1 MKIIGVIMTY
11 NCESLVQKA
20 IDQIP
25 KEEFD
30 KLICTDDGSTDNT
43 IEIVKKNNIEFI
55 KNNHL
60 GYGMNLYAGM
70 KKAFELGATHVIE
83 LHGDSQYD
91 FTYVKEMKQNFS
103 QGCDLVLGNRFFSRF
118 VNFIFGSEV
127 IISLIIKLSPG
138 PPANINS

>member
-1 MKIIGVIMTY
+1 MKIIGIIMTY

-55 KNNHL
+55 KNTEDL
-60 GYGMNLYAGM
+60 SKFIKTLAEPG
-70 KKAFELGATHVIE
+70 
-83 LHGDSQYD
+83 
-91 FTYVKEMKQNFS
+91 
-103 QGCDLVLGNRFFSRF
+103 DLVL
-118 VNFIFGSEV
+118 FIGAGDIN
-127 IISLIIKLSPG
+127 IISNEICLKL
-138 PPANINS
+138 